1 MWSPSHTRYINIA
14 DKNNV
19 MSATANYYTW
29 QGDEETE
36 KPDKVIMNFNQH
48 SDALLVSTN
57 NQGSFTQEYSGFS
70 DNEEDSA
77 DFSDLSEEYDPL
89 DSGFYSR
96 KKDCSFIHQTIRTF
110 YMRKSE
116 GFNAFTRNLL
126 DGTLI
131 LLNFYFLCA
140 WVNDMCVFLSWVKLF
155 YIKYLKSKN
164 TPALD
169 CSWYIIIHKV
179 QCDLSIVES

>member
-1 MWSPSHTRYINIA
+1 MLFNMHCTTQKYNKTFCCNLFTVKLYIA
-14 DKNNV
+14 Q
-19 MSATANYYTW
+19 T
-29 QGDEETE
+29 
-36 KPDKVIMNFNQH
+36 
-48 SDALLVSTN
+48 
-57 NQGSFTQEYSGFS
+57 S

-77 DFSDLSEEYDPL
+77 DFSDLSEEYVPL

-140 WVNDMCVFLSWVKLF
+140 S
-155 YIKYLKSKN
+155 
-164 TPALD
+164 
-169 CSWYIIIHKV
+169 
-179 QCDLSIVES
+179 Q